1 LRKAFSFLRVL
12 GSLTISGMD
21 TTPKAS
27 SPLMQRRAN
36 TAHAPGPIEQ
46 AAAQVYFERGSKHAL
61 ERKAWQW
68 TALASLTI
76 CLLLVGAIVLMLP
89 LKTIETI
96 QVGKGPDGRLWAQA
110 TDAQK
115 FTVDDDAKASWVN
128 DWVSDLTEINAATW
142 QRGVQR
148 VTSRA
153 TGTGID
159 QLRDYLS
166 KEENQPAN
174 LLFKHPG
181 YVREFRRESVNLLQV
196 NVVLIR
202 FSLTS
207 RPAAGAPKLTKSYAM
222 TVNLGSV
229 KPKSREDVIANP
241 AGLVV
246 QNFSISEESAK

>member
-1 LRKAFSFLRVL
+1 MFRGHIQRPTMLR
-12 GSLTISGMD
+12 MD
-21 TTPKAS
+21 TPKHPS
-27 SPLMQRRAN
+27 SPLSQRRAN
-36 TAHAPGPIEQ
+36 TGHVPGPIEQ
-46 AAAQVYFERGSKHAL
+46 AAAQVFFERGSKQAL
-61 ERKAWQW
+61 EKKAWQW
-68 TALASLTI
+68 TALASLSTSV
-76 CLLLVGAIVLMLP
+76 LLVGAIVLMLP
-89 LKTIETI
+89 LKTVETI
-96 QVGKGPDGRLWAQA
+96 QVGKGADGRLWAQA

-142 QRGVQR
+142 QRGVER

-153 TGTGID
+153 AGTGID
-159 QLRDYLS
+159 QVRDYLN

-174 LLFKHPG
+174 LLFKHAG
-181 YVREFRRESVNLLQV
+181 YVREFRRESVNLLQA

-207 RPAAGAPKLTKSYAM
+207 RPAAGAPKLTKSFAM

-246 QNFSISEESAK
+246 QNFSVSEESAK